1 MKTEKTKPMMQQM
14 INSLIKEPSTNNTVF
29 PISQIQYRQWAAGF
43 IFDGL
48 RNQRYGQSFCNR
60 FQIHDNILF
69 YSRTVAE
76 ADRYILENYVE

>member
-1 MKTEKTKPMMQQM
+1 MKTERTKMMKQM
-14 INSLIKEPSTNNTVF
+14 VNTFIKETNSRPRTF
-29 PISQIQYRQWAAGF
+29 PISKQEYLQWAAGF

-48 RNQRYGQSFCNR
+48 RDQRYGQSFCNR
-60 FQIHDNILF
+60 FEIHDNILF

>member
-1 MKTEKTKPMMQQM
+1 MKTERTKMMQQM
-14 INSLIKEPSTNNTVF
+14 IDSLTKEPDVNTTVF
-29 PISQIQYRQWAAGF
+29 PISKREYLQWAAGF

-60 FQIHDNILF
+60 FEIHDNILF

>member
-1 MKTEKTKPMMQQM
+1 MKTERTKVMMQQM
-14 INSLIKEPSTNNTVF
+14 IDSLIKEPNTGNTVF
-29 PISQIQYRQWAAGF
+29 PISKQKYLEWAASF

-60 FQIHDNILF
+60 FQSHDNILF

-76 ADRYILENYVE
+76 ADR

>member
-1 MKTEKTKPMMQQM
+1 MKTERTKMMKQM
-14 INSLIKEPSTNNTVF
+14 VDTFIIESNSRPRTF
-29 PISQIQYRQWAAGF
+29 PISKQEYLQWAAGF

-48 RNQRYGQSFCNR
+48 RDQRYGQSFCNR
-60 FQIHDNILF
+60 FEIHDNILF